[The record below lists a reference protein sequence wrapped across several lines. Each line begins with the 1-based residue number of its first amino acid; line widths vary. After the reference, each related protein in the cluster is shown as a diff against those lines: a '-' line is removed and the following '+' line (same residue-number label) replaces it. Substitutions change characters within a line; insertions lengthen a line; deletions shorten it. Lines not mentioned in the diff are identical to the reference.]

1 MCRTSADKLS
11 AYSTRN
17 FTLTDPIDNL
27 VLGLD
32 RALKTLSGA
41 YSAERPSPGTDAA
54 DVVLDESERKHAAGL
69 MRVNHA
75 GEICAQALYEG
86 QSLTAKGDAARQSLQ
101 QAAAEERDHLAW
113 CRARLDELDAHPSVL
128 DPLFYG
134 ASYALGALTG
144 LAGDKVSLGF
154 VEATEEQVVEHLEQH
169 LDELPAADHK
179 SRAILDQMR
188 ADEYEHGAQALAM
201 GGQAFPAPVK
211 QMMSLISKL
220 MTRTTY
226 RV

>member
-1 MCRTSADKLS
+1 MCRTSADKLL
-11 AYSTRN
+11 AYSTWN

-41 YSAERPSPGTDAA
+41 YSAARPSPGTDAA

-113 CRARLDELDAHPSVL
+113 CRARLDELDARPSVL

-144 LAGDKVSLGF
+144 WRVI
-154 VEATEEQVVEHLEQH
+154 
-169 LDELPAADHK
+169 K
-179 SRAILDQMR
+179 S
-188 ADEYEHGAQALAM
+188 
-201 GGQAFPAPVK
+201 V
-211 QMMSLISKL
+211 
-220 MTRTTY
+220 
-226 RV
+226 